1 MIHLKVLVLN
11 GPNLNRLGK
20 REPQIYGTT
29 TLTELEEQLKEL
41 ALKNQVELDFA
52 QTNSEGKLIDLI
64 HDAESS
70 YDYIILNPGAFSH
83 YSIAIRDAISSVQ
96 IPVIEVH
103 LSNIYAREEFRH
115 KSILAPVT
123 VGQITG
129 FGIYSYSLALLAA
142 IQLNRGGLS
151 DAIY

>member
-1 MIHLKVLVLN
+1 VIHLKVLVLN

-20 REPQIYGTT
+20 REPDIYGTT

-41 ALKNQVELDFA
+41 ALKNHVELDFA

-64 HDAESS
+64 HAAEGS

-83 YSIAIRDAISSVQ
+83 YSIAIRDAICSVQ
-96 IPVIEVH
+96 VPVIEVH
-103 LSNIYAREEFRH
+103 ISNIYAREEFRH

-123 VGQITG
+123 VGQISG
-129 FGIYSYSLALLAA
+129 FGIYSYTLALLAA
-142 IQLNRGGLS
+142 IQLNGGGLS
-151 DAIY
+151 NAKY